1 MSVFAV
7 PVLQP
12 KSWWDSPLAG
22 GGRSTSQFST
32 STLKSGRCSQQ
43 LLQGKAFKLS
53 GQLFLPILFYRWRKK
68 ISYTL
73 KSGKSQVEQKTKQ
86 KMQLLKEKFVSKDVS
101 DPEIK
106 KNKNPF
112 FLLTEKLRE
121 SP

>member
-1 MSVFAV
+1 ME
-7 PVLQP
+7 
-12 KSWWDSPLAG
+12 
-22 GGRSTSQFST
+22 
-32 STLKSGRCSQQ
+32 
-43 LLQGKAFKLS
+43 
-53 GQLFLPILFYRWRKK
+53 KK

-73 KSGKSQVEQKTKQ
+73 KSGESQVEQKTKQ